1 MGNKKENRSRRRKDS
16 IPDESIGKKATI
28 IGMPE
33 QSEKELLILWGFL
46 SYILDTIFLEIMK
59 MNLNKIHMIK
69 FFLITLLFLSTY
81 LFDVILVI
89 SIII

>member
-46 SYILDTIFLEIMK
+46 SYILDTSIFLEIMK
-59 MNLNKIHMIK
+59 MNLFHNTAISNYQSI
-69 FFLITLLFLSTY
+69 FLFG
-81 LFDVILVI
+81 VILVI

>member
-46 SYILDTIFLEIMK
+46 SYILDTSIFLEIMK
-59 MNLNKIHMIK
+59 MNLTKI
-69 FFLITLLFLSTY
+69 
-81 LFDVILVI
+81 
-89 SIII
+89 